1 MKEATIKQ
9 KKRLPSFRFQDTQDC
24 LGNRQPLA
32 ADGRKEDLG
41 VGVTQV
47 SGHHLN
53 SQRCHHF
60 LHLLLVSGLR
70 KTKENITDT
79 VAHTHQKSMYLCGT
93 VCIKE
98 AQPTHTHT
106 HTFWSPQRRISS
118 KCCQVRAAQRDA
130 SFLSPGATEK
140 TKSEKKTK
148 VDEDLRM
155 YSTPKSSVLY
165 FPLFFFLQKNNQ
177 INIKIQEYDF

>member
-1 MKEATIKQ
+1 MDWGASHTPSLTSVFRKSAKSKTASTMKEATIKQ

-106 HTFWSPQRRISS
+106 HTPS
-118 KCCQVRAAQRDA
+118 
-130 SFLSPGATEK
+130 GHH
-140 TKSEKKTK
+140 
-148 VDEDLRM
+148 
-155 YSTPKSSVLY
+155 SVV
-165 FPLFFFLQKNNQ
+165 
-177 INIKIQEYDF
+177 